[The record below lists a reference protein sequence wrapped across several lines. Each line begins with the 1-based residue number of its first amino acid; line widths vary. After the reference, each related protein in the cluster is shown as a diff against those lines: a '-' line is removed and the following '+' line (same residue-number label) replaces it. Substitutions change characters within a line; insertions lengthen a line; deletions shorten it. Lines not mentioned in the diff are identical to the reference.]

1 MKIMRLFA
9 LSAIFVAILGAVES
23 KEVNVY
29 SHRHYDTDKG
39 IFKLFTDKTGI
50 KVNVI
55 QAKAN
60 ELAERLKSEGKNSK
74 ADVFITAD
82 AGNLEQ
88 VRVAGLFQS
97 ITSKEIEALSP
108 KAWRGKN
115 NEWFAISKR
124 ARILIASKERVAQGS
139 IADYEDL
146 SDSKW
151 KGKVLVR
158 SSSAVYNISLL
169 SQMIETL
176 GREQAKAWAQS
187 IVENMARTPKGA
199 DRDQIRAVYAKEG
212 DVAISNSY
220 YLGHLLNSKADKDR
234 KAGESV
240 YVIFPNQAGRGT
252 HINVSGV
259 GVLKNAPNKDNAIKL
274 VEFLLSPEAQKM
286 LTNGNFEY
294 PVNPSVK
301 PNALLESWGEFK
313 VQEPDFESYYKN
325 AKEALKIFD
334 EVGWK

>member
-9 LSAIFVAILGAVES
+9 LGAIFVAILGAVES

-39 IFKLFTDKTGI
+39 IFKAFTDKTGI

-97 ITSKEIEALSP
+97 VTSKEIEALSP

-146 SDSKW
+146 MDDKW
-151 KGKVLVR
+151 RGKVLVR

-176 GREQAKAWAQS
+176 GRDKAKAWAQG

-286 LTNGNFEY
+286 LTDGNFEY
-294 PVNPSVK
+294 TVNPSVE
-301 PNALLESWGEFK
+301 PNALLKSWGEFK

>member
-1 MKIMRLFA
+1 MKVMRLFA
-9 LSAIFVAILGAVES
+9 LGAIFVAILGAAES

-39 IFKLFTDKTGI
+39 IFKAFTDKTGI

-88 VRVAGLFQS
+88 VRVARLFQS
-97 ITSKEIEALSP
+97 VTSKDIEALSP

-124 ARILIASKERVAQGS
+124 ARILIASKERVAQGT
-139 IADYEDL
+139 IVDYEDL
-146 SDSKW
+146 MDDKW
-151 KGKVLVR
+151 RGKVLVR

-176 GREQAKAWAQS
+176 GRDKAKAWAQG

-220 YLGHLLNSKADKDR
+220 YLGHLLNSKDAKDR

-274 VEFLLSPEAQKM
+274 VEFLLSPEAQEM

-294 PVNPSVK
+294 PVNPSVE
-301 PNALLESWGEFK
+301 PNALLKSWGEFK

>member
-39 IFKLFTDKTGI
+39 IFKAFTDKTGI

-97 ITSKEIEALSP
+97 VTSKDIEALSP
-108 KAWRGKN
+108 KVWRGKN

-124 ARILIASKERVAQGS
+124 ARILIASKERVAQGT

-146 SDSKW
+146 MDDKW
-151 KGKVLVR
+151 RGKVLVR

-176 GREQAKAWAQS
+176 GRDKAKAWAQG

-274 VEFLLSPEAQKM
+274 VEFLLSTEAQKM
-286 LTNGNFEY
+286 LTDGNFEY
-294 PVNPSVK
+294 PVNPSVE
-301 PNALLESWGEFK
+301 PNALLKSWGEFNE
-313 VQEPDFESYYKN
+313 QEPDFESYYKN